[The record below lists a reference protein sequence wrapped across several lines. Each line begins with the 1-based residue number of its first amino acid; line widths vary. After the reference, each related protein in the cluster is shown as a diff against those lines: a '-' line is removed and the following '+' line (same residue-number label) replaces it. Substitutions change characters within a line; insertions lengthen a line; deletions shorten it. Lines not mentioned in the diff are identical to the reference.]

1 MAEGGDRIGAEGRRG
16 DVTGRRGDAEEA
28 EGGDRIGAEGRR
40 GDVTGRRGDFCGG
53 GAAIAA
59 IERERGGV
67 REGMRSDTRDDC
79 GELRA
84 REREG
89 GAGASGTLDPHSSE
103 GFGPDPYRHLW
114 ELTTARRAV
123 ISLQWLKDARGIV
136 ISLEDGTLKFVSLS
150 RIANDVPVTGRPL
163 VGMKTQGVSTYQLSE
178 YLIWSVHASEIAG
191 YAAYCVADGTAV
203 CFEGVPTY
211 CPRLVSVGSRG
222 VPWFF
227 EFIRFGNVT
236 RSVSKPHGRNLFLQS
251 LVEEGQNP
259 STSNGASNSQKSVE
273 DKDLIDCLE
282 NGVNFWTDYSKVQY
296 HPQSLYELH
305 GSWTDFDKFD
315 NYGSAQ
321 EVVSDWSQIE
331 EMNER
336 LRFFVEEC
344 DHIQGIQFIVGDSG
358 SFSSVAAQFL
368 ENIADDYTKT
378 PVLLYCVRDPMTLG
392 SSRMNQRESIMRAL
406 HDAVSFS
413 KLSSFC
419 SLMVPIGP
427 PSLSRSYMSP
437 YLYIQDEKPF
447 HASAVC
453 AAAIHSITAPFRLQ
467 RTGPSSDLAHSSGNL
482 DIGELLHI
490 LSDQGRQNMIE
501 MLLGNIEMKLHSL
514 TPEISDEDEDPYSVE
529 SLVDFHI
536 TSERLGMFSL
546 RSQRDSQNFPISQHL
561 FAPSLSPFRS
571 RQSSGNIG
579 RHGEILSDHAEE
591 SQPKGSLDIESIPM
605 AARLRSSSTVLP
617 FIERRSGSLQK
628 HGVARGAIGSLV
640 LRDWGFGREEVDDM
654 GEHLAKL
661 CMPHAAAVTFC
672 GVSGQVLISVKSST
686 GLAKFP
692 FHFHC
697 DARSHSVGL

>member
-1 MAEGGDRIGAEGRRG
+1 MREAVTVQVGGFANYVGSHFWNFQDELLGLADDPDADPVFKNDALDM
-16 DVTGRRGDAEEA
+16 DVLY
-28 EGGDRIGAEGRR
+28 
-40 GDVTGRRGDFCGG
+40 
-53 GAAIAA
+53 
-59 IERERGGV
+59 
-67 REGMRSDTRDDC
+67 RS
-79 GELRA
+79 GE
-84 REREG
+84 
-89 GAGASGTLDPHSSE
+89 TH
-103 GFGPDPYRHLW
+103 
-114 ELTTARRAV
+114 
-123 ISLQWLKDARGIV
+123 QGI
-136 ISLEDGTLKFVSLS
+136 
-150 RIANDVPVTGRPL
+150 
-163 VGMKTQGVSTYQLSE
+163 
-178 YLIWSVHASEIAG
+178 
-191 YAAYCVADGTAV
+191 
-203 CFEGVPTY
+203 PTY
-211 CPRLVSVGSRG
+211 CPRLVSCWLRVHGGIICR

-227 EFIRFGNVT
+227 EFIRSGSVT

-282 NGVNFWTDYSKVQY
+282 NSVNFWTDYSKVQY

-344 DHIQGIQFIVGDSG
+344 DHIQGIQFIVDDSG
-358 SFSSVAAQFL
+358 GFSSVAAQFL
-368 ENIADDYTKT
+368 ENIADDYTNT

-392 SSRMNQRESIMRAL
+392 SSRRNQRESIMRAL

-419 SLMVPIGP
+419 NLMVPIGP
-427 PSLSRSYMSP
+427 PSLSRSYMSS

-453 AAAIHSITAPFRLQ
+453 AAAIHSITVPFRLQ
-467 RTGPSSDLAHSSGNL
+467 QTGPSSDLAHSSGNL

-490 LSDQGRQNMIE
+490 LSDQGRQNMVTALDVA
-501 MLLGNIEMKLHSL
+501 MPAPSLTDRDAMGNIEMKLHSL

-536 TSERLGMFSL
+536 TSERLVYEARETKPKFSHL
-546 RSQRDSQNFPISQHL
+546 SASLCPLPVPLPFPSI
-561 FAPSLSPFRS
+561 FR
-571 RQSSGNIG
+571 GNIG

-605 AARLRSSSTVLP
+605 AARLRSSSAVLP

-640 LRDWGFGREEVDDM
+640 LRDWGFGREEVEDM
-654 GEHLAKL
+654 AEHLAKL
-661 CMPHAAAVTFC
+661 L
-672 GVSGQVLISVKSST
+672 G
-686 GLAKFP
+686 P
-692 FHFHC
+692 FHPEM
-697 DARSHSVGL
+697 DLTSDSD

>member
-1 MAEGGDRIGAEGRRG
+1 MREAVTVQVGGFANYVGSHFWNFQDELLGLADDPDADPVFKNDALDM
-16 DVTGRRGDAEEA
+16 DVLYRSGETHQH
-28 EGGDRIGAEGRR
+28 
-40 GDVTGRRGDFCGG
+40 TMLDF
-53 GAAIAA
+53 
-59 IERERGGV
+59 
-67 REGMRSDTRDDC
+67 TRVY
-79 GELRA
+79 
-84 REREG
+84 
-89 GAGASGTLDPHSSE
+89 PH
-103 GFGPDPYRHLW
+103 
-114 ELTTARRAV
+114 TA
-123 ISLQWLKDARGIV
+123 
-136 ISLEDGTLKFVSLS
+136 
-150 RIANDVPVTGRPL
+150 L
-163 VGMKTQGVSTYQLSE
+163 V
-178 YLIWSVHASEIAG
+178 W
-191 YAAYCVADGTAV
+191 C
-203 CFEGVPTY
+203 
-211 CPRLVSVGSRG
+211 RLVLECWLRVHGGIICR

-227 EFIRFGNVT
+227 EFIRSGSVT

-282 NGVNFWTDYSKVQY
+282 NSVNFWTDYSKVQY

-344 DHIQGIQFIVGDSG
+344 DHIQGIQFIVDDSG
-358 SFSSVAAQFL
+358 GFSSVAAQFL
-368 ENIADDYTKT
+368 ENIADDYTNT

-392 SSRMNQRESIMRAL
+392 SSRRNQRESIMRAL

-419 SLMVPIGP
+419 NLMVPIGP
-427 PSLSRSYMSP
+427 PSLSRSYMSS

-453 AAAIHSITAPFRLQ
+453 AAAIHSITVPFRLQ

-490 LSDQGRQNMIE
+490 LSDQGRQNMVTALDVA
-501 MLLGNIEMKLHSL
+501 M
-514 TPEISDEDEDPYSVE
+514 P
-529 SLVDFHI
+529 
-536 TSERLGMFSL
+536 
-546 RSQRDSQNFPISQHL
+546 
-561 FAPSLSPFRS
+561 APSLTGGQRTSISQVKDSVCSVYEARETKPKFSHLSASLCPLPVPLPFPSIFR
-571 RQSSGNIG
+571 GNIG

-605 AARLRSSSTVLP
+605 AARLRSSSAVLP

-640 LRDWGFGREEVDDM
+640 LRDWGFGREEVEDM
-654 GEHLAKL
+654 AEHLAKL
-661 CMPHAAAVTFC
+661 L
-672 GVSGQVLISVKSST
+672 G
-686 GLAKFP
+686 P
-692 FHFHC
+692 FHPEM
-697 DARSHSVGL
+697 DLTSDSD